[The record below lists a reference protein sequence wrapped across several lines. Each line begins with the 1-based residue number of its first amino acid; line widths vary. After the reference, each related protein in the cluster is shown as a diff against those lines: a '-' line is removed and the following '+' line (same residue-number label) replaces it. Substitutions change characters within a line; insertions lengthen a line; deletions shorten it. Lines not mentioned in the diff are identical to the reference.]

1 MVWGVSQLWT
11 GHLGDRVGRRTPVIA
26 GFFLLAAGIA
36 ITAAG
41 RSAALWL
48 PAAVIMGGGMAL
60 LYPNLIAAMSDRAA
74 PLIRGKALGTYRY
87 WRDTGY
93 AFGALLLGLIAQFAQ
108 ATLPTLWITAVL
120 VAASGVWLMLALPR
134 K

>member
-1 MVWGVSQLWT
+1 VWGFSQLWT
-11 GHLGDRVGRRTPVIA
+11 GHLGDRIGRRTPVIA

-60 LYPNLIAAMSDRAA
+60 LYPNLIATMSDQAA

-93 AFGALLLGLIAQFAQ
+93 ALGALLLGLIAQFAQ
-108 ATLPTLWITAVL
+108 ATLPTLWITSIL
-120 VAASGVWLMLALPR
+120 VTGSGIWLMRALPR